1 MLRSIQKCDEGS
13 DMQNDLK
20 MTLEYVDELGR
31 LKLANAHAEAAN
43 IGPQAPI
50 HSGQSGRSRG
60 GGRRGG
66 VRAGYGRTIEPN
78 PIYKERDD
86 LGVEESW
93 LDTD

>member
-43 IGPQAPI
+43 IGPQAPV
-50 HSGQSGRSRG
+50 HSG
-60 GGRRGG
+60 
-66 VRAGYGRTIEPN
+66 
-78 PIYKERDD
+78 
-86 LGVEESW
+86 
-93 LDTD
+93 

>member
-1 MLRSIQKCDEGS
+1 
-13 DMQNDLK
+13 

-31 LKLANAHAEAAN
+31 LKLANALAEAAN
-43 IGPQAPI
+43 IGPQAPV
-50 HSGQSGRSRG
+50 HSGRSGGSQG
-60 GGRRGG
+60 GGCRGG